1 MMKQQTLGFVAG
13 FLWITSGVARS
24 EASEAPHQTAC
35 AIELARSKSPH
46 NYLVAVVERNE
57 PTCDANLCLA
67 NLGVI
72 KIISAGDLSLQP
84 ASIDVRYSVKGV
96 HKGGE
101 YPKGSSIGVFIP
113 GFQWQNLQMVRGDVS
128 RPSPPRSL
136 ESKKRLKSQNRT
148 RLERQ
153 IVKRSPNL
161 SRARYLSQKCPDPN
175 ARAKKV

>member
-113 GFQWQNLQMVRGDVS
+113 YSSGKIYRWLEVTFPAISTAITRIEEAAEIAESNPTGAPNCEKKS
-128 RPSPPRSL
+128 EPEPS
-136 ESKKRLKSQNRT
+136 
-148 RLERQ
+148 
-153 IVKRSPNL
+153 
-161 SRARYLSQKCPDPN
+161 
-175 ARAKKV
+175 